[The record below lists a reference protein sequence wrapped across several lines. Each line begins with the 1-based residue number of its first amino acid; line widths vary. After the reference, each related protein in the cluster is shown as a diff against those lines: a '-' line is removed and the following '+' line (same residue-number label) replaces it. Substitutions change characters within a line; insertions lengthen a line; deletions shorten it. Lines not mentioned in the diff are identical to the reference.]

1 MSKKMDAVA
10 QELKSERVQEE
21 LRTVGGDPLVIWLK
35 SERVQKPS
43 LAPIAGP
50 AEAPVFE
57 LAVNPHRRMKI
68 DLIALQISITLEG
81 PIEGGVPFAGPF
93 QQV

>member
-1 MSKKMDAVA
+1 MSKKMDAV

-21 LRTVGGDPLVIWLK
+21 LRTVEGDPLVIWLK
-35 SERVQKPS
+35 SERVQKPG
-43 LAPIAGP
+43 LAPIAAK

-57 LAVNPHRRMKI
+57 LAVNQYQKMKI

-81 PIEGGVPFAGPF
+81 PLEGGVPLAGPF
-93 QQV
+93 VRV